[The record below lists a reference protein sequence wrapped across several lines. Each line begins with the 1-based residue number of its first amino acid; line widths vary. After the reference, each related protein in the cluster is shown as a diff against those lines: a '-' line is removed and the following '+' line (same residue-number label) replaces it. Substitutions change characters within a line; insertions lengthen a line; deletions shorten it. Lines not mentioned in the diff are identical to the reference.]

1 MRQSYRW
8 AYWTK
13 LPCLWVIGMSFYPLS
28 MATAAPTNSQQ
39 FADWCNNSTQ
49 LKPSQRATI
58 SALLKQ
64 LSTTDCQQA
73 EQLLKA
79 NPGLSLQGQEISD
92 LSPLITLPHLTNLN
106 LTDNQIKDLSP
117 LSHLPNL
124 NSFWQAAIKLK
135 MYPP

>member
-1 MRQSYRW
+1 MHRFYRW
-8 AYWTK
+8 AHWPT
-13 LPCLWVIGMSFYPLS
+13 LSSLLILGLSCYPLS
-28 MATAAPTNSQQ
+28 LASAAPTDSQQ
-39 FADWCNNSTQ
+39 FADWCNNSAQ

-64 LSTTDCQQA
+64 LDTTDCQQA

-92 LSPLITLPHLTNLN
+92 LSPLATLPHLTNLN

-124 NSFWQAAIKLK
+124 NFLLAGRNQIEDVS
-135 MYPP
+135 P